1 MRKNFR
7 KDLSYRDF
15 EEEQKIK
22 SWKILKTDES
32 DIILEKLNNT
42 QTRFAKLQKENMELR
57 KNQKFY

>member
-22 SWKILKTDES
+22 SRKILKTDES

-57 KNQKFY
+57 NNQKFC